1 MATREIDIAS
11 PRPPQALREDVR
23 MAARNRP
30 AVYRMIGPGNVVLY
44 VGKSIRVRSRLLSY
58 FRARRGDK
66 AEEIIR
72 NTHRIEWDYVP
83 SEFAALL
90 LEVRSI
96 KQWRPTYNVAHR
108 RDRTYCFIRIT
119 REAAPR
125 VQVVPSVG
133 GDGARYFGPFW
144 GPERVRDAVRE
155 IADVLELRDCAAN
168 TPLLFADQLDLFEAV
183 DRVPLCLRG
192 DVQRCLAPC
201 AGRCTRASYL
211 ARAEMATRFLAGE
224 DDAPLDVL
232 RKRMDRAAQRM
243 HFEYAATL
251 RDRLDALQAIRDE
264 LVALR
269 TTIEEL
275 TFVYPVAGHDGDDR
289 VYIIRR
295 GIVLADLPA
304 PRSSADQRAI
314 LERADRLC
322 SGQARHPFGIGP
334 AEAGEIL
341 TVARWFRLRSEE
353 RGRAWRWDD
362 PDLVVP
368 LAV

>member
-1 MATREIDIAS
+1 
-11 PRPPQALREDVR
+11 
-23 MAARNRP
+23 AAPNRP
-30 AVYRMIGPGNVVLY
+30 AVYRMIGPGDVVLY

-58 FRARRGDK
+58 FRAARGEK

-90 LEVRSI
+90 LEMRSI
-96 KQWRPTYNVAHR
+96 KQWRPPYNVAHR
-108 RDRTYCFIRIT
+108 RDRSYCFIRVT

-125 VQVVPSVG
+125 VQAVASVR
-133 GDGARYFGPFW
+133 GDGARYYGPFW

-155 IADVLELRDCAAN
+155 ISDLLELRDCAAN
-168 TPLLFADQLDLFEAV
+168 TPLLFADQLDLFDAV
-183 DRVPLCLRG
+183 DRVPMCLRG

-201 AGRCTRASYL
+201 AGRCTRAEYL
-211 ARAEMATRFLAGE
+211 TRADMATRFLMGD

-232 RKRMDRAAQRM
+232 RGRMGRAAQRM
-243 HFEYAATL
+243 QFEYAAVL
-251 RDRLDALQAIRDE
+251 RDRLDALTMIRDE
-264 LVALR
+264 LVGLR
-269 TTIEEL
+269 STIEEL

-295 GIVLADLPA
+295 GVVLADLPA
-304 PRSSADQRAI
+304 PHTGPEQRAI
-314 LERADRLC
+314 LDRADRLC
-322 SGQARHPFGIGP
+322 RGPARDPFGVGP

-341 TVARWFRLRSEE
+341 MIARWFRLRPGE
-353 RGRAWRWDD
+353 RERAWRCDD
-362 PDLVVP
+362 PDLSAP